1 MYYIYGADMR
11 RVADKDVLD
20 LGDSGEGDMLV
31 VVLMVIIS
39 QRRGVKSA
47 WKVLDTGRGHP
58 TPSSPTATDP
68 ADKDR
73 NNMTPS
79 ATERF
84 FGINELVMQ
93 LGPLLNQNTLAKLM
107 QTCKRL
113 NEIFTPYL
121 YHKLD
126 FFDEP
131 SRDFRLLRATTP
143 IEALRKA
150 VAHVREMAAGPLFT
164 GYYYQ
169 CLLMHQEE
177 INAKRAFPTYQPAWM
192 PSLDLSNS
200 HIVSLPP
207 LTNLT
212 EFNYFSRPGFSDSH
226 HRCCVKGFRQGG
238 VPLAQALWIINCC
251 PSLVNLGMEVFVT
264 TQQDVLVLASVISK
278 IPRLRRLELSIQRME
293 SLFPTLGSTLFF
305 KVPSTVDELSIHY
318 NDFSDEDDSDY
329 DEYFEIEQDPG
340 SGTNSEEKPER
351 GGEHKRGPTSTLT
364 YTELQDVLTRREQP
378 LSNLKRLTIQAIRYS
393 TLADVLEIFN
403 HCPNITSLS
412 VPGLPDHV
420 DTDEVGRHIA
430 KVCTNLRELAHT
442 GVHFDGRLVMSI
454 MGAIPEQQLECLT
467 YFRLDKG
474 SAITTALIL
483 RHSTSLRTIRFDLC
497 HYFSSKAIQ
506 SILVGCQ
513 GLEVLTFTYSNQKII
528 YLDLKD
534 AVEFKWG
541 ATRLKALR
549 LVIGIGDMLTLQDED
564 PYYKRTAPI
573 TFSDE
578 ETIQMTMFERFYTQ
592 LGELVQ
598 LEKLDLEAYVKGF
611 PRVFFSRRTPK
622 YRYGTFPG
630 LMSLGDPSTGR
641 PGFLH
646 RLGGLRKL
654 KELKGS
660 VHGGMEETAVTM
672 GQKEVEW
679 IVANLVSLKRAD
691 FCCPHPM
698 ANKETVNFPWFKW
711 LRSQRPDLA
720 LSSLLRP

>member
-1 MYYIYGADMR
+1 
-11 RVADKDVLD
+11 
-20 LGDSGEGDMLV
+20 
-31 VVLMVIIS
+31 
-39 QRRGVKSA
+39 
-47 WKVLDTGRGHP
+47 
-58 TPSSPTATDP
+58 
-68 ADKDR
+68 
-73 NNMTPS
+73 MTPS
-79 ATERF
+79 ASERF

-107 QTCKRL
+107 RTSKRL
-113 NEIFTPYL
+113 NEIFTPYFF
-121 YHKLD
+121 HELD

-150 VAHVREMAAGPLFT
+150 VTHVRELATGPLFT

-169 CLLMHQEE
+169 CLLLHQEE
-177 INAKRAFPTYQPAWM
+177 INAKRAFATYQPAWM
-192 PSLDLSNS
+192 PPLDLSNS

-212 EFNYFSRPGFSDSH
+212 EFNCFSRPGFSDSH
-226 HRCCVKGFRQGG
+226 HRCYVKGFRQGG
-238 VPLAQALWIINCC
+238 VPLAQVLWIINCC
-251 PSLVNLGMEVFVT
+251 PSLVDLGMEVFVT

-305 KVPSTVDELSIHY
+305 KVPLTVDELSIHY
-318 NDFSDEDDSDY
+318 DDFADEDDSDY
-329 DEYFEIEQDPG
+329 DEYFGIEQDPG

-364 YTELQDVLTRREQP
+364 YAELQDVLTRREQP
-378 LSNLKRLTIQAIRYS
+378 LSNLTRLTIQAIRYS
-393 TLADVLEIFN
+393 TLADVLDIFN

-430 KVCTNLRELAHT
+430 KVCTKLRKLAHT
-442 GVHFDGRLVMSI
+442 CVLFDGRLVMSI

-467 YFRLDKG
+467 YFRLDKE
-474 SAITTALIL
+474 SATAAALIL
-483 RHSTSLRTIRFDLC
+483 RHSTSLRTIRFDQC

-513 GLEVLTFTYSNQKII
+513 GLEVLTFRYSDQKSIS
-528 YLDLKD
+528 LDLKD
-534 AVEFKWG
+534 AVEFRWG
-541 ATRLKALR
+541 ATRLKTLQ
-549 LVIGIGDMLTLQDED
+549 LVIDIGDMSSLLGED

-578 ETIQMTMFERFYTQ
+578 EIIQVTMLERFYTQ

-598 LEKLDLEAYVKGF
+598 LEKLDLGAHVQRF
-611 PRVFFSRRTPK
+611 PRVIDPRKTSIYRRV
-622 YRYGTFPG
+622 TFPG

-660 VHGGMEETAVTM
+660 VHGGMEETVVTM

-679 IVANLVSLKRAD
+679 IVANLVSLEQAD
-691 FCCPHPM
+691 FCCRHPM
-698 ANKETVNFPWFKW
+698 VNKDTENFPWFKW
-711 LRSQRPDLA
+711 LKSQRPNLT
-720 LSSLLRP
+720 LSSLLSR